1 MANRKKTLTLAK
13 ELGFHTVGEYYG
25 YICDSYINGNKTQ
38 CRELF
43 NDMRLDDRMEFLRK
57 LKNNDFICIG
67 ESYCQKIF
75 DFLF

>member
-13 ELGFHTVGEYYG
+13 ELGFHSVGEYYE
-25 YICDSYINGNKTQ
+25 YICDSFINGNLSQ

-43 NDMRLDDRMEFLRK
+43 NDMRPDDKKEFLSK

-67 ESYCQKIF
+67 DSYCQRIF